1 MFPTIMNNG
10 TLSPLS
16 ISCIAQKNKQM
27 KSLKQTD
34 PLIHKLC
41 KKEHKRQ
48 NSCIEL
54 IASENFT
61 STPVMEC
68 LGSVFTNKYSE
79 GYPGNRYYGGNEI
92 VDELENICKER
103 ALEAFDLDEEE
114 WECNVQ
120 PYSGS
125 PANFAVYTALLNP
138 HDRIMGLDLPSGGH
152 LTHGFYSAKGVKVSA
167 TSKFFESLP
176 YKVNQETGYIDYDDL
191 YEKAIIY
198 RPKLIICGGSAYPRE
213 WDYAR
218 FRKIADKVKA
228 ILMCDMAHISG
239 LVAAKE
245 VVSPFRY
252 SDVVTTTTHK
262 SLRGPRSGIIFSRK
276 EFSKKI
282 NAAVFPGLQGGPHNN
297 QIAALAVALR
307 MVKTSEFKEY
317 AVQVRKN
324 SKALAQYLMNKGY
337 KLSSNGTD
345 NHLFLLDLRPLGISG
360 HRLQTVCDLCNI
372 TLNKNSLP
380 GDKSAMYPG
389 GVRIGSCAM
398 TTRGLNEADFEIIG
412 LFIDRAIHI
421 CMTLKDVEKLDFD
434 SIKEHKEVLN
444 LQKDVKEFTSNFVS
458 VPTLMD

>member
-1 MFPTIMNNG
+1 MFSYM
-10 TLSPLS
+10 
-16 ISCIAQKNKQM
+16 ISRKTTSTMMTYNQ
-27 KSLKQTD
+27 KSLKQSD
-34 PLIHKLC
+34 PIIHKLC
-41 KKEHKRQ
+41 TAEKKRQ

-61 STPVMEC
+61 SRPVLEC

-92 VDELENICKER
+92 VDELENVCKAR
-103 ALEAFDLDEEE
+103 ALEAFDLEPEE

-152 LTHGFYSAKGVKVSA
+152 LTHGFYNAKGSKVSA

-176 YKVNQETGYIDYDDL
+176 YKVDEKTGYIDYDDL
-191 YEKAIIY
+191 YEKVILY

-213 WDYAR
+213 WDYNK
-218 FRKIADKVKA
+218 FRIIANQANA

-245 VVSPFRY
+245 AVSPFEY
-252 SDVVTTTTHK
+252 SDIVTTTTHK

-276 EFSKKI
+276 EYSKKI
-282 NAAVFPGLQGGPHNN
+282 NAAVFPGLQGGPHNH
-297 QIAALAVALR
+297 QIAALAVALNQ
-307 MVKTSEFKEY
+307 VKTPEFREY
-317 AVQVRKN
+317 ASQVKKN
-324 SKALAQYLMNKGY
+324 ANILAEYLMHKGY

-345 NHLFLLDLRPLGISG
+345 NHLFLLDLRPLNLRG
-360 HRLQTVCDLCNI
+360 HTVQTVCDYCNI

-389 GVRIGSCAM
+389 GIRIGSCAM
-398 TTRGLNEADFEIIG
+398 TTRGLKEVHFEIIG
-412 LFIDRAIHI
+412 LFIDKAINI
-421 CMTLKDVEKLDFD
+421 SLKLKDEPNISESLKNNEEVQEIKDQVEKFA
-434 SIKEHKEVLN
+434 SS
-444 LQKDVKEFTSNFVS
+444 FTPIPS
-458 VPTLMD
+458 VD